1 VRKHLFLSVICFLLL
16 VLLVAVPAHAVT
28 VTCPSSCSC
37 LLPAEAKNL
46 GYSGYCGDKQQV
58 CGYDLQKNE
67 KYCYTK
73 LVTITTIREVIVTIR
88 PIVTTTA
95 TTTPVPITCPLG
107 CSCFTPEEGRSN
119 GYSLCGG
126 KQILCG
132 YDTTRQ
138 PQYCYLSPVTVTMTT
153 APLPVTCPSS
163 CSCFTL
169 EEGRIIRYSLCGG
182 KQILCGYDTIQQPQ
196 YCHQPPVTIPTT
208 TAPLPVTCPSTC
220 SCFTLEEGRING
232 YSFCGGKQILCGY
245 DTTGLP
251 QYCHQPP
258 VTVTTTTTIS
268 VLQDVSRVPTNVTT
282 VVPVTIK
289 GVSGSPCFDTYI
301 ESGSLKVDD
310 DGSLMCSVQITSR
323 DRSGAIL
330 LQEGTQVLGSSNHP
344 VTVLNITRTESKD
357 LPSVLSDENFRY
369 AGYAYDC
376 LPSGTRFGD
385 PVMISISPGEE
396 DWSTINGDDLVIRG
410 YNSRESSWENQSTT
424 IDANERKI
432 TASVSHFS
440 IFALFS
446 RQATV
451 NTSNSDNTTVPQP
464 AGTRWKGT
472 PLSMVIPP
480 EYAPLAA
487 VTLGMALIIGAAFA
501 PDSGI
506 FQRIRKF
513 FDIIDDYV
521 KSATSGFISRIEIE
535 KRKISPHISGSDV
548 PILTF
553 REIAVIAVSA
563 AIFAIAFIFKDK
575 TGVQWSTLLI
585 FLIMGGIATI
595 VHELGHRL
603 AGRYYG
609 YPSELQIWS
618 LGSVTMLI
626 TAWFF
631 GTVFAQPSRTVM
643 QGMPKETNTHE
654 VIVTVSGPLINLLFA
669 GISFLLL
676 PLGGYLTI
684 MGEAGFSMN
693 LLSSV
698 CSLIPVK
705 PMDGEQV
712 FRWNKLF
719 WALIW
724 LPIFVIYCIFF
735 IF

>member
-1 VRKHLFLSVICFLLL
+1 MTLVTNTSISVIRD
-16 VLLVAVPAHAVT
+16 VSQVT
-28 VTCPSSCSC
+28 TS
-37 LLPAEAKNL
+37 
-46 GYSGYCGDKQQV
+46 
-58 CGYDLQKNE
+58 
-67 KYCYTK
+67 
-73 LVTITTIREVIVTIR
+73 ITT
-88 PIVTTTA
+88 
-95 TTTPVPITCPLG
+95 L
-107 CSCFTPEEGRSN
+107 
-119 GYSLCGG
+119 
-126 KQILCG
+126 
-132 YDTTRQ
+132 
-138 PQYCYLSPVTVTMTT
+138 
-153 APLPVTCPSS
+153 
-163 CSCFTL
+163 
-169 EEGRIIRYSLCGG
+169 
-182 KQILCGYDTIQQPQ
+182 
-196 YCHQPPVTIPTT
+196 
-208 TAPLPVTCPSTC
+208 
-220 SCFTLEEGRING
+220 
-232 YSFCGGKQILCGY
+232 
-245 DTTGLP
+245 
-251 QYCHQPP
+251 
-258 VTVTTTTTIS
+258 
-268 VLQDVSRVPTNVTT
+268 
-282 VVPVTIK
+282 VPVTIK
-289 GVSGSPCFDTYI
+289 GVSSPPCFETYI

-310 DGSLMCSVQITSR
+310 DGSLMCSVQIASS
-323 DRSGAIL
+323 DGSGAIL
-330 LQEGTQVLGSSNHP
+330 LQEGTQVLGSDNHP
-344 VTVLNITRTESKD
+344 VPILNITRTDSKD
-357 LPSVLSDENFRY
+357 LYSVPPDENFRY

-376 LPSGTRFGD
+376 LPNGTRFGD

-396 DWSTINGDDLVIRG
+396 DWSAIQGDDLIIRG
-410 YNSRESSWENQSTT
+410 YNSAESSWENQSTT
-424 IDANERKI
+424 IHANERKI
-432 TASVSHFS
+432 TANVNHFS

-446 RQATV
+446 RQNTV
-451 NTSNSDNTTVPQP
+451 NTSSSDNTTVPQP
-464 AGTRWKGT
+464 AGTQWKGT
-472 PLSMVIPP
+472 PLSLVIPP

-487 VTLGMALIIGAAFA
+487 VTLGMALIIGTAFA
-501 PDSGI
+501 PDSWI

-513 FDIIDDYV
+513 FDMIDDYV
-521 KSATSGFISRIEIE
+521 KSTASGLISRIEIE
-535 KRKISPHISGSDV
+535 KRKISPHISGSDI

-553 REIAVIAVSA
+553 RELAVIAGSA
-563 AIFAIAFIFKDK
+563 AIFAIAFLFKDK

-643 QGMPKETNTHE
+643 QGMPENTNTHE

-705 PMDGEQV
+705 PMDGERV
-712 FRWNKLF
+712 FRWNKLY